1 MAENGNTIGK
11 AYVQIIP
18 SAKGIQANT
27 EKILAGSGIGK
38 AGISAGES
46 FGKNL
51 VSKLKMII
59 ATAGIGKLIKDTLD
73 VGADLQQQIGGIQK
87 VYGTAFG
94 EVERNAKQAFKT
106 AGISTADYMRQAT
119 SFGEAL
125 KRSLSVE
132 GAAKATN
139 VAISDIADNVNTF
152 GSDLGLVQETYQSLS
167 RGTYQMLDQLR
178 LGYGG
183 SKTEMERLLKD
194 ADALNAKNGKYTKY
208 SIDNFADIVDAI
220 HVVQQN
226 IGITGTSAKEAQST
240 FSGSF
245 QSMQAAIKNL
255 KGDMALGND
264 ISEDLETV
272 KQTMKAFVENNLLPM
287 LKNIGQAI
295 LDSLPWILENV
306 VKLIADVVKAIWD
319 NMDEIIAAIAEGLS
333 KAFPQFSWLFD
344 FIKNNAE
351 IVKFAVA
358 GIVGAVVLAKVI
370 NGVAG
375 MVKNISSGFGK
386 IVKVAK
392 FTGASVKNTFLFIKN
407 LPKNISATW
416 QLATTVIKTKWIGV
430 SSFLSKSFSTIANV
444 GKSAISG
451 IGSALNFLAANP
463 IILII
468 AGIAALVTAIIT
480 LWNTNE
486 EFRNTVIA
494 IWQGFVEVMTAI
506 WDGIVAT
513 VTAVWE
519 TIKLIFTSAW
529 DTIQLVWNTAISFF
543 QNIWNG
549 ISLAFSTVAEF
560 FSNAFTTAWN
570 GIVTV
575 WNAAVNFFSGIW
587 NGITN
592 IFSAVGGWF
601 SNVFGTAYNAVRNI
615 WNGIGSFF
623 QGVWQ
628 TICNI
633 FSNIGV
639 TVGNAI
645 HDAAIASV
653 NGILWMVENALN
665 TPIRL
670 LNGAID
676 IINYIPGVDIPHI
689 SELQLPRLAKGG
701 ILDQGARTVI
711 AGEDGAEAI
720 VPLERNTEWIKRV
733 ANEFSTQTGT
743 SITNSESYD
752 KKIDRII
759 ELLFMLTSADPTIIL
774 DTGVVAGAIDRRMGR
789 MQSVRG
795 RG

>member
-18 SAKGIQANT
+18 SAKGIQAST

-38 AGISAGES
+38 AGTSAGES

-51 VSKLKMII
+51 VSKLKMVI
-59 ATAGIGKLIKDTLD
+59 AAAGIGKLIKDTLD
-73 VGADLQQQIGGIQK
+73 VGADLQQQMGGVKKI
-87 VYGTAFG
+87 YGDTYDYVA
-94 EVERNAKQAFKT
+94 ENAKNAFKS
-106 AGISTADYMRQAT
+106 AGVSTADYMRQAT
-119 SFGEAL
+119 TFGEVL
-125 KRSLSVE
+125 KKSLDVSD
-132 GAAKATN
+132 AAKMVD
-139 VAISDIADNVNTF
+139 VAIKDMSDNANTF
-152 GSDLGLVQETYQSLS
+152 GTDLGYIQQAYLSLA
-167 RGTYQMLDQLR
+167 RGNYEMLDSLN

-183 SKTEMERLLKD
+183 TKKELQRLLSD
-194 ADALNAKNGKYTKY
+194 ADKLNAAHGKYTQY
-208 SIDNFADIVDAI
+208 SIENFADIVDAI
-220 HVVQQN
+220 HTVQQN
-226 IGITGTSAKEAQST
+226 IGVTGTTAKEAEGT
-240 FSGSF
+240 FTGSF

-255 KGDMALGND
+255 KGNMALGND

-287 LKNIGQAI
+287 LKNIGQSI
-295 LDSLPWILENV
+295 LDSLPWIFENV

-351 IVKFAVA
+351 IAKFAIA

-375 MVKNISSGFGK
+375 IVKNISSGFGK

-407 LPKNISATW
+407 LPTNISATW

-451 IGSALNFLAANP
+451 IGTALKFLAANP

-468 AGIAALVTAIIT
+468 AGITAVVTAIIT

-486 EFRNTVIA
+486 AFRNAVIA
-494 IWQGFVEVMTAI
+494 IWNGFVAVMTAIWNGIVITLTTIWESIKLVFVTAWQYISAAWSGVVAFFQAI
-506 WDGIVAT
+506 WDGIV
-513 VTAVWE
+513 
-519 TIKLIFTSAW
+519 
-529 DTIQLVWNTAISFF
+529 LV
-543 QNIWNG
+543 
-549 ISLAFSTVAEF
+549 FSTVAEF

-587 NGITN
+587 GGITGVFANVGNWFAN
-592 IFSAVGGWF
+592 IFRSAW
-601 SNVFGTAYNAVRNI
+601 NAVTNI
-615 WNGIGSFF
+615 WSAAGSFF
-623 QGVWQ
+623 SGVWQ
-628 TICNI
+628 TICNV

-639 TVGNAI
+639 TIGNAI
-645 HDAAIASV
+645 HDAVISSV

-665 TPIRL
+665 APIRL

-676 IINYIPGVDIPHI
+676 IINYIPGVNVPHVP
-689 SELQLPRLAKGG
+689 ELQLPRLAKGG
-701 ILDQGARTVI
+701 VLDSGARTVI

-720 VPLERNTEWIKRV
+720 VPLEKNTEWINKV
-733 ANEFSTQTGT
+733 ASQMNNAT
-743 SITNSESYD
+743 SNNKQSDEKLNVIIDLLQILIDQNPNIVLDSGELVGFID
-752 KKIDRII
+752 KKLGQI
-759 ELLFMLTSADPTIIL
+759 
-774 DTGVVAGAIDRRMGR
+774 
-789 MQSVRG
+789 RG
-795 RG
+795 RYDRG

>member
-1 MAENGNTIGK
+1 MAEKGTTIGK

-18 SAKGIQANT
+18 TAKGIQAST
-27 EKILAGSGIGK
+27 QKILANSGISK
-38 AGISAGES
+38 AGTDAGAD

-106 AGISTADYMRQAT
+106 AGISTADYMKQAT

-132 GAAKATN
+132 GAAKAAN

-152 GSDLGLVQETYQSLS
+152 GTDLGLVQETYQSLS
-167 RGTYQMLDQLR
+167 RGTYEMLDQLR

-306 VKLIADVVKAIWD
+306 VQLIADIVKAVWD

-333 KAFPQFSWLFD
+333 KAFPHFSWLFD

-358 GIVGAVVLAKVI
+358 GIVGAVV
-370 NGVAG
+370 
-375 MVKNISSGFGK
+375 
-386 IVKVAK
+386 VAK
-392 FTGASVKNTFLFIKN
+392 ITKSVLDIASTFKTG
-407 LPKNISATW
+407 
-416 QLATTVIKTKWIGV
+416 
-430 SSFLSKSFSTIANV
+430 FSTILSV

-494 IWQGFVEVMTAI
+494 IWQGFVEVMTTI

-519 TIKLIFTSAW
+519 TIKLIFTTAW
-529 DTIQLVWNTAISFF
+529 DAIQLVWSNAISFF

-549 ISLAFSTVAEF
+549 ISLAFSTVVEF
-560 FSNAFTTAWN
+560 FTNIFTAAWN
-570 GIVTV
+570 GITAV
-575 WNAAVNFFSGIW
+575 WNTVVGFFSGIW

-676 IINYIPGVDIPHI
+676 IINYIPGVNIPHI
-689 SELQLPRLAKGG
+689 AELQLPRLATGG
-701 ILDQGARTVI
+701 VLDNGARAVL

-720 VPLERNTEWIKRV
+720 VPLEKNTEWIGKV
-733 ANEFSTQTGT
+733 ASQFNNTMGT
-743 SITNSESYD
+743 SKND
-752 KKIDRII
+752 KRLD
-759 ELLFMLTSADPTIIL
+759 TIIDLLGLIIDKNPNIVL
-774 DTGVVAGAIDRRMGR
+774 DSGELIGVIDSGLGKL
-789 MQSVRG
+789 RG
-795 RG
+795 RYDRG

>member
-1 MAENGNTIGK
+1 MAEKGTTIGK

-18 SAKGIQANT
+18 TAKGIQAST
-27 EKILAGSGIGK
+27 QKILANSGISK
-38 AGISAGES
+38 AGTDAGAD

-59 ATAGIGKLIKDTLD
+59 AAAGIGKLLKDTLD
-73 VGADLQQQIGGIQK
+73 IGADLQQQMGGVKKI
-87 VYGTAFG
+87 YGDTYDYVAN
-94 EVERNAKQAFKT
+94 NAKNAFKT
-106 AGISTADYMRQAT
+106 AGVSTADYMRQAT
-119 SFGEAL
+119 TFGEAL
-125 KRSLSVE
+125 KKSLDVSD
-132 GAAKATN
+132 AAKS
-139 VAISDIADNVNTF
+139 VDMAIRDMADNANTF
-152 GSDLGLVQETYQSLS
+152 GTDLGYLEQAYQSLA
-167 RGTYQMLDQLR
+167 RGNYMMLDSLN

-183 SKTEMERLLKD
+183 TKKELERLLSD
-194 ADALNAKNGKYTKY
+194 ADALNAKNGQYTQY
-208 SIDNFADIVDAI
+208 SIDNFADIVSAI
-220 HVVQQN
+220 HVVQEN
-226 IGITGTSAKEAQST
+226 IGITGTTAKEAEGT
-240 FSGSF
+240 FTGSF
-245 QSMQAAIKNL
+245 QAMQAAIKNL
-255 KGDMALGND
+255 QGDMALGKD
-264 ISEDLETV
+264 ITGDLETV
-272 KQTMKAFVENNLLPM
+272 KSTMKTFVEKNLLPM

-306 VKLIADVVKAIWD
+306 VQLIADIVKAVWD

-333 KAFPQFSWLFD
+333 KAFPHFSWLFD

-494 IWQGFVEVMTAI
+494 IWQGFVEVMTTI

-549 ISLAFSTVAEF
+549 ISLAFSTVVEF
-560 FSNAFTTAWN
+560 FTNIFTAAWN
-570 GIVTV
+570 GITAV
-575 WNAAVNFFSGIW
+575 WNTVVGFFSGIW
-587 NGITN
+587 NGITS

-601 SNVFGTAYNAVRNI
+601 SNVFGAAYNAVRNI
-615 WNGIGSFF
+615 WSGIGSFF

-676 IINYIPGVDIPHI
+676 IINYIPGVNVPHI
-689 SELQLPRLAKGG
+689 AELQLPRLATGG
-701 ILDQGARTVI
+701 VLDNGARAVL

-720 VPLERNTEWIKRV
+720 VPLEKNTEWIGKV
-733 ANEFSTQTGT
+733 ASQFNNTMGT
-743 SITNSESYD
+743 SKND
-752 KKIDRII
+752 KRLD
-759 ELLFMLTSADPTIIL
+759 TIIDLLGLIIDKNPNIVL
-774 DTGVVAGAIDRRMGR
+774 DSGELIGVIDSGLGKL
-789 MQSVRG
+789 RG
-795 RG
+795 RYDRG

>member
-1 MAENGNTIGK
+1 MAEKGTTIGK

-18 SAKGIQANT
+18 TAKGIQAST
-27 EKILAGSGIGK
+27 QKILANSGISK
-38 AGISAGES
+38 AGTDAGAD

-51 VSKLKMII
+51 VSKLKKII
-59 ATAGIGKLIKDTLD
+59 AAAGIGKLLKDTLD
-73 VGADLQQQIGGIQK
+73 IGADLEQQMGGVKKI
-87 VYGTAFG
+87 YGDTYDYVAK
-94 EVERNAKQAFKT
+94 NAKNAFKT
-106 AGISTADYMRQAT
+106 AGVSTADYMRQAT
-119 SFGEAL
+119 TFGEAL
-125 KRSLSVE
+125 KKSLDVSD
-132 GAAKATN
+132 AAKS
-139 VAISDIADNVNTF
+139 VDMAIRDMADNANTF
-152 GSDLGLVQETYQSLS
+152 GTDLGYLEQVYQSLAH
-167 RGTYQMLDQLR
+167 GNYMMLDSLN

-183 SKTEMERLLKD
+183 TKKELERLLSD
-194 ADALNAKNGKYTKY
+194 ADALNAKNGQYTQY
-208 SIDNFADIVDAI
+208 SIDNFADIVSAI
-220 HVVQQN
+220 HVVQEN
-226 IGITGTSAKEAQST
+226 IGITGTTAKEAEGT
-240 FSGSF
+240 FTGSF
-245 QSMQAAIKNL
+245 QAMQAAIKNL
-255 KGDMALGND
+255 QGDMALGKD
-264 ISEDLETV
+264 ITEDLETV
-272 KQTMKAFVENNLLPM
+272 KSTMKTFVEKNLLPM

-306 VKLIADVVKAIWD
+306 VQLIADIVKAVWD

-351 IVKFAVA
+351 IAKFAIA

-375 MVKNISSGFGK
+375 MVKNVSSGFEK

-494 IWQGFVEVMTAI
+494 IWQGFVEVMTTI

-519 TIKLIFTSAW
+519 TIKLIFTTAW
-529 DTIQLVWNTAISFF
+529 DAIQLVWNTAISFF

-587 NGITN
+587 NGITRVFAN
-592 IFSAVGGWF
+592 VGNWFADIFRSAW
-601 SNVFGTAYNAVRNI
+601 NAVTNI
-615 WNGIGSFF
+615 WNAAGSFF
-623 QGVWQ
+623 SEVWQ
-628 TICNI
+628 TICNV
-633 FSNIGV
+633 FSDIGV
-639 TVGNAI
+639 TIGNAI
-645 HDAAIASV
+645 HDAVVSSV

-665 TPIRL
+665 APIRL

-676 IINYIPGVDIPHI
+676 IINYIPGVNVPHI
-689 SELQLPRLAKGG
+689 SELQLPRLATGG
-701 ILDQGARTVI
+701 VLDNGARTVI

-720 VPLERNTEWIKRV
+720 VPLERNTEWIKKV
-733 ANEFSTQTGT
+733 ASQFNDVMPNTRRAANDEKL
-743 SITNSESYD
+743 D
-752 KKIDRII
+752 KII
-759 ELLFMLTSADPTIIL
+759 ELLVVLISQDPTIVL
-774 DTGVVAGAIDRRMGR
+774 DTGVLVGVIDKMLGQRAVRRD
-789 MQSVRG
+789 RG
-795 RG
+795 

>member
-1 MAENGNTIGK
+1 MAEKGTTIGK

-18 SAKGIQANT
+18 TAKGIQAST
-27 EKILAGSGIGK
+27 QKILANSGISK
-38 AGISAGES
+38 AGTDAGAD

-59 ATAGIGKLIKDTLD
+59 AAAGIGKLLKDTLD
-73 VGADLQQQIGGIQK
+73 IGADLEQQMGGVKKI
-87 VYGTAFG
+87 YGDTYDYVAN
-94 EVERNAKQAFKT
+94 NAKNAFKT
-106 AGISTADYMRQAT
+106 AGVSTADYMRQAT
-119 SFGEAL
+119 TFGEAL
-125 KRSLSVE
+125 KKSLDVSDTAKSVDM
-132 GAAKATN
+132 
-139 VAISDIADNVNTF
+139 AIRDMADNANTF
-152 GSDLGLVQETYQSLS
+152 GTDLSYLEQAYQSLA
-167 RGTYQMLDQLR
+167 RGNYQMLDSLN

-183 SKTEMERLLKD
+183 TKKELERLLSD
-194 ADALNAKNGKYTKY
+194 ADALNAKNGQYTQY
-208 SIDNFADIVDAI
+208 SIDNFADIVSAI
-220 HVVQQN
+220 HVVQEN
-226 IGITGTSAKEAQST
+226 IGITGTTAKEAEGT
-240 FSGSF
+240 FTGSF
-245 QSMQAAIKNL
+245 QAMQAAIKNL
-255 KGDMALGND
+255 QGDMALGND
-264 ISEDLETV
+264 ITEDLEVV
-272 KQTMKAFVENNLLPM
+272 KSTMKTFVEKNLIPM
-287 LKNIGQAI
+287 LQNIGQAI

-306 VKLIADVVKAIWD
+306 VQLIADIVKAVWD

-333 KAFPQFSWLFD
+333 KAFPHFSWLFD

-351 IVKFAVA
+351 IAKFAIA

-375 MVKNISSGFGK
+375 MVKSISSGFGK

-416 QLATTVIKTKWIGV
+416 QLASTVIKTKWIGV

-494 IWQGFVEVMTAI
+494 IWQGFVEVMTTI

-676 IINYIPGVDIPHI
+676 IINYIPGVNIPHI
-689 SELQLPRLAKGG
+689 AELQLPRLATGG
-701 ILDQGARTVI
+701 VLDNGARAVL

-720 VPLERNTEWIKRV
+720 VPLEKNTEWIGKV
-733 ANEFSTQTGT
+733 ASQFNNTMGT
-743 SITNSESYD
+743 SKND
-752 KKIDRII
+752 KRLD
-759 ELLFMLTSADPTIIL
+759 TIIDLLGLIIDKNPNIVL
-774 DTGVVAGAIDRRMGR
+774 DSGELIGVIDSGLGKL
-789 MQSVRG
+789 RG
-795 RG
+795 RYDRG

>member
-1 MAENGNTIGK
+1 MAEKGTTIGK

-18 SAKGIQANT
+18 TAKGIQAST
-27 EKILAGSGIGK
+27 QKILANSGISK
-38 AGISAGES
+38 AGTDAGAD

-87 VYGTAFG
+87 VYGTVFG

-132 GAAKATN
+132 GAAKAAN

-152 GSDLGLVQETYQSLS
+152 GTDLGLVQETYQSLS
-167 RGTYQMLDQLR
+167 RGTYQMLDNLR

-194 ADALNAKNGKYTKY
+194 ADALNEKNGKYTKY

-351 IVKFAVA
+351 IAKFAIA

-494 IWQGFVEVMTAI
+494 IWQGFVEVMTTI

-529 DTIQLVWNTAISFF
+529 ETIQLVWNTAISFF

-587 NGITN
+587 DGITRVFAN
-592 IFSAVGGWF
+592 VGNWFADIFRSAW
-601 SNVFGTAYNAVRNI
+601 NAVTNI
-615 WNGIGSFF
+615 WNAAGSFF
-623 QGVWQ
+623 SEVWQ
-628 TICNI
+628 TICNV
-633 FSNIGV
+633 FSDIGV
-639 TVGNAI
+639 TIGNAI
-645 HDAAIASV
+645 HDAVVSSV

-665 TPIRL
+665 APIRL

-676 IINYIPGVDIPHI
+676 IINYIPGVNVPHI
-689 SELQLPRLAKGG
+689 AELQLPRLATGG
-701 ILDQGARTVI
+701 VLDNGARAVL

-720 VPLERNTEWIKRV
+720 VPLEKNTEWIGKV
-733 ANEFSTQTGT
+733 ASQFNNTMGT
-743 SITNSESYD
+743 SKND
-752 KKIDRII
+752 KRLD
-759 ELLFMLTSADPTIIL
+759 TIIDLLGLIIDKNPNIVL
-774 DTGVVAGAIDRRMGR
+774 DSGELIGVIDSGLGKL
-789 MQSVRG
+789 RG
-795 RG
+795 RYDRG

>member
-1 MAENGNTIGK
+1 MAERGTTIGK

-18 SAKGIQANT
+18 TAKGIQAST
-27 EKILAGSGIGK
+27 QKILANSGISK
-38 AGISAGES
+38 AGTDAGAD

-51 VSKLKMII
+51 VSKLKKII

-94 EVERNAKQAFKT
+94 EVERNAKRAFKT

-132 GAAKATN
+132 GAAKAAN

-333 KAFPQFSWLFD
+333 KAFPQFSRLFD

-351 IVKFAVA
+351 IAKFAVA

-392 FTGASVKNTFLFIKN
+392 LTGASVKNTFLFIKN

-494 IWQGFVEVMTAI
+494 IWQGFVEVMTTI

-549 ISLAFSTVAEF
+549 ISLAFSTVVEF
-560 FSNAFTTAWN
+560 FTNIFTAAWN
-570 GIVTV
+570 GITAV
-575 WNAAVNFFSGIW
+575 WNTVVGFFSGIW
-587 NGITN
+587 NGITS

-601 SNVFGTAYNAVRNI
+601 SNVFGAAYNAVRNI
-615 WNGIGSFF
+615 WSGIGSFF

-689 SELQLPRLAKGG
+689 SELQLPRLATGG
-701 ILDQGARTVI
+701 VLDNGARAVL

-720 VPLERNTEWIKRV
+720 VPLEKNTEWIGKV
-733 ANEFSTQTGT
+733 ASQFNNTMGT
-743 SITNSESYD
+743 SKND
-752 KKIDRII
+752 KRLD
-759 ELLFMLTSADPTIIL
+759 TIIDLLGLIIDKNPNIVL
-774 DTGVVAGAIDRRMGR
+774 DSGELIGVIDSGLGKL
-789 MQSVRG
+789 RG
-795 RG
+795 RYDRG

>member
-1 MAENGNTIGK
+1 MAENGTTIGK

-18 SAKGIQANT
+18 TAKGIQAST
-27 EKILAGSGIGK
+27 QKILANSGIAK
-38 AGISAGES
+38 AGTDAGAD

-59 ATAGIGKLIKDTLD
+59 ATAGIGKLLKDTLD
-73 VGADLQQQIGGIQK
+73 IGADLEQQMGGVKKI
-87 VYGTAFG
+87 YGDTYDYVAN
-94 EVERNAKQAFKT
+94 NAKNAFKT
-106 AGISTADYMRQAT
+106 AGVSTADYMRQAT
-119 SFGEAL
+119 TFGEAL
-125 KRSLSVE
+125 KKSLDVSD
-132 GAAKATN
+132 AAKS
-139 VAISDIADNVNTF
+139 VDMAIRDMADNANTF
-152 GSDLGLVQETYQSLS
+152 GTDLGYLEQVYQSLS
-167 RGTYQMLDQLR
+167 RGQYEMLDSLH
-178 LGYGG
+178 LGYSGT
-183 SKTEMERLLKD
+183 KKELERLLSD
-194 ADALNAKNGKYTKY
+194 ADALNAKNGQYTQY
-208 SIDNFADIVDAI
+208 SIDNFADIVSAI
-220 HVVQQN
+220 HVVQEN
-226 IGITGTSAKEAQST
+226 IGITGTTAKEAEGT
-240 FSGSF
+240 FTGSF
-245 QSMQAAIKNL
+245 QAMQAAIKNL
-255 KGDMALGND
+255 QGDMALGKD
-264 ISEDLETV
+264 ITEDLETV
-272 KQTMKAFVENNLLPM
+272 KSTMKTFVEKNLLPM

-306 VKLIADVVKAIWD
+306 VQLIADIVKAVWD

-333 KAFPQFSWLFD
+333 MAFPQFSWLFD

-392 FTGASVKNTFLFIKN
+392 FTGASVKNTFVFIKN

-416 QLATTVIKTKWIGV
+416 QLASTVIKTKWIGV

-494 IWQGFVEVMTAI
+494 IWQGFVEVMTTI

-519 TIKLIFTSAW
+519 TIKLIFTTAW
-529 DTIQLVWNTAISFF
+529 DAIQLVWNTAISFF

-587 NGITN
+587 DGITGVFAN
-592 IFSAVGGWF
+592 VGNWFADIFRSAWD
-601 SNVFGTAYNAVRNI
+601 AVTNI
-615 WNGIGSFF
+615 WNAAGSFF
-623 QGVWQ
+623 SEVWQ
-628 TICNI
+628 TICNV
-633 FSNIGV
+633 FSDIGV
-639 TVGNAI
+639 TIGNAI
-645 HDAAIASV
+645 HDAVVSSV

-665 TPIRL
+665 APIRL

-676 IINYIPGVDIPHI
+676 IINYIPGVNIPHI
-689 SELQLPRLAKGG
+689 AELQLPRLATGG
-701 ILDQGARTVI
+701 VLDNGARAVL

-720 VPLERNTEWIKRV
+720 VPLEKNTEWIGKV
-733 ANEFSTQTGT
+733 ASQFNNTMGT
-743 SITNSESYD
+743 SKND
-752 KKIDRII
+752 KRLD
-759 ELLFMLTSADPTIIL
+759 TIIDLLGLIIDKNPNIVL
-774 DTGVVAGAIDRRMGR
+774 DSGELIGVIDSGLGKL
-789 MQSVRG
+789 RG
-795 RG
+795 RYDRG

>member
-1 MAENGNTIGK
+1 MAEKGTTIGK

-18 SAKGIQANT
+18 TAKGIQAST
-27 EKILAGSGIGK
+27 QKILANSGISK
-38 AGISAGES
+38 AGTDAGAD

-132 GAAKATN
+132 GAAKAAN

-152 GSDLGLVQETYQSLS
+152 GADLGLVQETYQSLS
-167 RGTYQMLDQLR
+167 RGTYSMLDQLR

-194 ADALNAKNGKYTKY
+194 ADELNAKNGKYTKY

-264 ISEDLETV
+264 ISEDLEAV

-306 VKLIADVVKAIWD
+306 VKLIADVVKAVWD

-351 IVKFAVA
+351 IAKFAIA

-416 QLATTVIKTKWIGV
+416 QLASTVIKTKWIGV

-494 IWQGFVEVMTAI
+494 IWQGFVEVMTTI

-519 TIKLIFTSAW
+519 TIKLIFTTAW
-529 DTIQLVWNTAISFF
+529 DAIQLVWSNAISFF

-549 ISLAFSTVAEF
+549 ISLAFSTVVEF
-560 FSNAFTTAWN
+560 FTNIFTAAWN
-570 GIVTV
+570 GITAV
-575 WNAAVNFFSGIW
+575 WNTVVGFFSGIW
-587 NGITN
+587 NGITS

-601 SNVFGTAYNAVRNI
+601 SNVFGAAYNAVRNI

-676 IINYIPGVDIPHI
+676 IINYIPGVNIPHI
-689 SELQLPRLAKGG
+689 AELQLPRLATGG
-701 ILDQGARTVI
+701 VLDNGARAVL

-720 VPLERNTEWIKRV
+720 VPLEKNTEWIGKV
-733 ANEFSTQTGT
+733 ASQFNNTMGT
-743 SITNSESYD
+743 SKND
-752 KKIDRII
+752 KRLD
-759 ELLFMLTSADPTIIL
+759 TIIDLLGLIIDKNPNIVL
-774 DTGVVAGAIDRRMGR
+774 DSGELIGVIDSGLGKL
-789 MQSVRG
+789 RG
-795 RG
+795 RYDRG

>member
-1 MAENGNTIGK
+1 MAEKGTTIGK

-18 SAKGIQANT
+18 TAKGIQAST
-27 EKILAGSGIGK
+27 QKILANSGISK
-38 AGISAGES
+38 AGTDAGAD

-59 ATAGIGKLIKDTLD
+59 TTAGIGKLIKDTLD
-73 VGADLQQQIGGIQK
+73 VGADLQQQVGGIQK

-94 EVERNAKQAFKT
+94 EVERNAKRAFKT

-132 GAAKATN
+132 GAAKAAN

-152 GSDLGLVQETYQSLS
+152 GTDLGLVQETYQSLS

-178 LGYGG
+178 LGYSG

-264 ISEDLETV
+264 ISEDLENV
-272 KQTMKAFVENNLLPM
+272 KQTMKVFVENNLLPM

-306 VKLIADVVKAIWD
+306 VKLIADVVKAVWD

-416 QLATTVIKTKWIGV
+416 QLASTVIKTKWIGV

-494 IWQGFVEVMTAI
+494 IWQGFVEVMTTI

-623 QGVWQ
+623 HGVWQ

-676 IINYIPGVDIPHI
+676 IINYIPGVNIPHI
-689 SELQLPRLAKGG
+689 AELQLPRLATGG
-701 ILDQGARTVI
+701 VLDNGARAVL

-720 VPLERNTEWIKRV
+720 VPLEKNTEWIGKV
-733 ANEFSTQTGT
+733 ASQFNNTMGT
-743 SITNSESYD
+743 SKND
-752 KKIDRII
+752 KRLD
-759 ELLFMLTSADPTIIL
+759 TIIDLLGLIIDKNPDIVL
-774 DTGVVAGAIDRRMGR
+774 DSGELIGVIDSGLGKL
-789 MQSVRG
+789 RG
-795 RG
+795 RYDRG

>member
-1 MAENGNTIGK
+1 MAEKGTTIGK

-18 SAKGIQANT
+18 TAKGIQAST
-27 EKILAGSGIGK
+27 QKILANSGISK
-38 AGISAGES
+38 AGTDAGAD

-59 ATAGIGKLIKDTLD
+59 AAAGIGKLLKDTLD
-73 VGADLQQQIGGIQK
+73 IGADLEQQMGGVKKI
-87 VYGTAFG
+87 YGDTYDYVAK
-94 EVERNAKQAFKT
+94 NAKNAFKT
-106 AGISTADYMRQAT
+106 AGVSTADYMRQAT
-119 SFGEAL
+119 TFGEAL
-125 KRSLSVE
+125 KKSLDVSD
-132 GAAKATN
+132 AAKS
-139 VAISDIADNVNTF
+139 VDMAIRDMADNANTF
-152 GSDLGLVQETYQSLS
+152 GTDLGYLEQAYQSLA
-167 RGTYQMLDQLR
+167 RGNYQMLDSLN

-183 SKTEMERLLKD
+183 TKKELERLLSD
-194 ADALNAKNGKYTKY
+194 ADALNAKNGQYTQY
-208 SIDNFADIVDAI
+208 SIDNFADIVSAI
-220 HVVQQN
+220 HVVQEN
-226 IGITGTSAKEAQST
+226 IGITGTTAKEAEGT
-240 FSGSF
+240 FTGSF
-245 QSMQAAIKNL
+245 QAMQAAIKNL
-255 KGDMALGND
+255 QGDMALGND
-264 ISEDLETV
+264 ITEDLEEV
-272 KQTMKAFVENNLLPM
+272 KSTMKTFVENNLLPM

-306 VKLIADVVKAIWD
+306 VKLIADVVKAVWD

-416 QLATTVIKTKWIGV
+416 QLASTVIKTKWIGV

-494 IWQGFVEVMTAI
+494 IWQGFVEVMTTI

-549 ISLAFSTVAEF
+549 ISLAFSTVVEF
-560 FSNAFTTAWN
+560 FTNIFTAAWN
-570 GIVTV
+570 GITAV
-575 WNAAVNFFSGIW
+575 WNTVVGFFSGIW
-587 NGITN
+587 NGITS

-601 SNVFGTAYNAVRNI
+601 SNVFGAAYNAVRNI
-615 WNGIGSFF
+615 WCGIGSFF

-676 IINYIPGVDIPHI
+676 IINYIPGVNIPHI
-689 SELQLPRLAKGG
+689 AELQLPRLATGG
-701 ILDQGARTVI
+701 VLDNGARAVL

-720 VPLERNTEWIKRV
+720 VPLEKNTEWIGKV
-733 ANEFSTQTGT
+733 ASQFNNTMGT
-743 SITNSESYD
+743 SKND
-752 KKIDRII
+752 KRLD
-759 ELLFMLTSADPTIIL
+759 TIIDLLGLIIDKNPNIVL
-774 DTGVVAGAIDRRMGR
+774 DSGELIGVIDSGLGKL
-789 MQSVRG
+789 RG
-795 RG
+795 RYDRG

>member
-59 ATAGIGKLIKDTLD
+59 YTAGIGKLIKDTLD

-106 AGISTADYMRQAT
+106 AGISTADYTRQAT

-132 GAAKATN
+132 GAAKAAN
-139 VAISDIADNVNTF
+139 VAILDIADNVNTF

-272 KQTMKAFVENNLLPM
+272 KQTMKVFVENNLLPM

-351 IVKFAVA
+351 IAKFAIA
-358 GIVGAVVLAKVI
+358 GIVGAVV
-370 NGVAG
+370 
-375 MVKNISSGFGK
+375 
-386 IVKVAK
+386 VAK
-392 FTGASVKNTFLFIKN
+392 ITKSVLDIASTFK
-407 LPKNISATW
+407 K
-416 QLATTVIKTKWIGV
+416 G
-430 SSFLSKSFSTIANV
+430 FSTILSV

-494 IWQGFVEVMTAI
+494 IWQGFVEVMTTI

>member
-1 MAENGNTIGK
+1 MAEKGTTIGK

-18 SAKGIQANT
+18 TAKGIQAST
-27 EKILAGSGIGK
+27 QKILANSGISK
-38 AGISAGES
+38 AGTDAGAD

-51 VSKLKMII
+51 VSKLKRII
-59 ATAGIGKLIKDTLD
+59 AAAGIGKLLKDTLD
-73 VGADLQQQIGGIQK
+73 IGADLQQQMGGVKKI
-87 VYGTAFG
+87 YGDTYDYVAN
-94 EVERNAKQAFKT
+94 NAKNAFKT
-106 AGISTADYMRQAT
+106 AGVSTADYMRQAT
-119 SFGEAL
+119 TFGEAL
-125 KRSLSVE
+125 KKSLDVSD
-132 GAAKATN
+132 AAKS
-139 VAISDIADNVNTF
+139 VDMAIRDMADNANTF
-152 GSDLGLVQETYQSLS
+152 GTDLGYLEQAYQSLA
-167 RGTYQMLDQLR
+167 RGNYMMLDSLN

-183 SKTEMERLLKD
+183 TKKELERLLSD
-194 ADALNAKNGKYTKY
+194 ADALNAKNGQYTQY
-208 SIDNFADIVDAI
+208 SIDNFADIVSAI
-220 HVVQQN
+220 HVVQEN
-226 IGITGTSAKEAQST
+226 IGITGTTAKEAEGT
-240 FSGSF
+240 FTGSF
-245 QSMQAAIKNL
+245 QAMQAAIKNL
-255 KGDMALGND
+255 QGDMALGKD
-264 ISEDLETV
+264 ITGDLETV
-272 KQTMKAFVENNLLPM
+272 KSTMKTFVEKNLLPM

-306 VKLIADVVKAIWD
+306 VQLIADIVKAVWD

-333 KAFPQFSWLFD
+333 KAFPHFSWLFD

-494 IWQGFVEVMTAI
+494 IWQGFVEVMTTI

-549 ISLAFSTVAEF
+549 ISLAFSTVVEF
-560 FSNAFTTAWN
+560 FTNIFTAAWN
-570 GIVTV
+570 GITAV
-575 WNAAVNFFSGIW
+575 WNTVVGFFSGIW
-587 NGITN
+587 NGITS

-601 SNVFGTAYNAVRNI
+601 SNVFGAAYNAVRNI
-615 WNGIGSFF
+615 WSGIGSFF

-676 IINYIPGVDIPHI
+676 IINYIPGVNIPHI
-689 SELQLPRLAKGG
+689 AELQLPRLATGG
-701 ILDQGARTVI
+701 VLDNGARAVL

-720 VPLERNTEWIKRV
+720 VPLEKNTEWIGKV
-733 ANEFSTQTGT
+733 ASQFNNTMGT
-743 SITNSESYD
+743 SKND
-752 KKIDRII
+752 KRLD
-759 ELLFMLTSADPTIIL
+759 TIIDLLGLIIDKNPNIVL
-774 DTGVVAGAIDRRMGR
+774 DSGELIGVIDSGLGKL
-789 MQSVRG
+789 RG
-795 RG
+795 RYDRG

>member
-1 MAENGNTIGK
+1 MAEKGTTIGK

-18 SAKGIQANT
+18 TAKGIQAST
-27 EKILAGSGIGK
+27 QKILANSGISK
-38 AGISAGES
+38 AGTDAGAD

-132 GAAKATN
+132 GAAKAAN

-152 GSDLGLVQETYQSLS
+152 GADLGLVQETYQSLS

-272 KQTMKAFVENNLLPM
+272 KQTMKVFVENNLLPM

-351 IVKFAVA
+351 IAKFAIA

-430 SSFLSKSFSTIANV
+430 SGFLSKSFSTIANV
-444 GKSAISG
+444 GKTAISG

-494 IWQGFVEVMTAI
+494 IWQGFVEVMTTI

-529 DTIQLVWNTAISFF
+529 ETIQLVWNTAISFF

-570 GIVTV
+570 GITAV
-575 WNAAVNFFSGIW
+575 WNGVTAFFQRVW

-689 SELQLPRLAKGG
+689 AELQLPRLATGG
-701 ILDQGARTVI
+701 VLDNGARAVL

-720 VPLERNTEWIKRV
+720 VPLEKNTEWIGKV
-733 ANEFSTQTGT
+733 ASQFNNTMGT
-743 SITNSESYD
+743 SKND
-752 KKIDRII
+752 KRLD
-759 ELLFMLTSADPTIIL
+759 TIIDLLGLIIDKNPNIVL
-774 DTGVVAGAIDRRMGR
+774 DSGELIGVIDSGLGKL
-789 MQSVRG
+789 RG
-795 RG
+795 RYDRG

>member
-1 MAENGNTIGK
+1 MAENGTTIGK

-18 SAKGIQANT
+18 TAKGIQAST
-27 EKILAGSGIGK
+27 QKILANSGISK
-38 AGISAGES
+38 AGTDAGAD

-59 ATAGIGKLIKDTLD
+59 ATAGIGKLLKDTLD
-73 VGADLQQQIGGIQK
+73 IGADLEQQMGGVKKI
-87 VYGTAFG
+87 YGDTYDYVAN
-94 EVERNAKQAFKT
+94 NAKNAFKT
-106 AGISTADYMRQAT
+106 AGVSTADYMRQAT
-119 SFGEAL
+119 TFGEAL
-125 KRSLSVE
+125 KKSLDVSD
-132 GAAKATN
+132 AAKS
-139 VAISDIADNVNTF
+139 VDMAIRDMADNANTF
-152 GSDLGLVQETYQSLS
+152 GTDLSYLEQAYQSLA
-167 RGTYQMLDQLR
+167 RGQYEMLDSLK

-183 SKTEMERLLKD
+183 TKKELERLLSD
-194 ADALNAKNGKYTKY
+194 ADALNAKNGQYTQY
-208 SIDNFADIVDAI
+208 SIDNFADIVSAI
-220 HVVQQN
+220 HVVQEN
-226 IGITGTSAKEAQST
+226 IGITGTTAKEAEGT
-240 FSGSF
+240 FTGSF
-245 QSMQAAIKNL
+245 QAMQAAIKNL
-255 KGDMALGND
+255 QGDMALGKD
-264 ISEDLETV
+264 ITEDLETV
-272 KQTMKAFVENNLLPM
+272 KSTMKTFVEKNLMPM

-306 VKLIADVVKAIWD
+306 VQLIADIVKAVWD

-351 IVKFAVA
+351 IAKFAIA

-375 MVKNISSGFGK
+375 IVKNISSGFGK

-407 LPKNISATW
+407 LPTNISATW
-416 QLATTVIKTKWIGV
+416 QLVSTVIKTKWIGV

-494 IWQGFVEVMTAI
+494 IWQGFVEVMTTI

-519 TIKLIFTSAW
+519 TIKLIFTTAW
-529 DTIQLVWNTAISFF
+529 DAIQLVWSNAISFF

-549 ISLAFSTVAEF
+549 ISLAFSTVVEF
-560 FSNAFTTAWN
+560 FTNIFTAAWN
-570 GIVTV
+570 GITAV
-575 WNAAVNFFSGIW
+575 WNTVVGFFSGIW
-587 NGITN
+587 NGITS

-601 SNVFGTAYNAVRNI
+601 SNVFGAAYNAVRNI
-615 WNGIGSFF
+615 WSGIGSFF

-689 SELQLPRLAKGG
+689 SELQLPRLATGG
-701 ILDQGARTVI
+701 VLDNGARAVL

-720 VPLERNTEWIKRV
+720 VPLEKNTEWIGKV
-733 ANEFSTQTGT
+733 ASQFNNTMGT
-743 SITNSESYD
+743 SKND
-752 KKIDRII
+752 KRLD
-759 ELLFMLTSADPTIIL
+759 TIIDLLGLIIDKNPNIVL
-774 DTGVVAGAIDRRMGR
+774 DSGELIGVIDSGLGKL
-789 MQSVRG
+789 RG
-795 RG
+795 RYDRG

>member
-1 MAENGNTIGK
+1 MAEKGTTIGK

-18 SAKGIQANT
+18 TAKGIQAST
-27 EKILAGSGIGK
+27 QKILANSGISK
-38 AGISAGES
+38 AGTDAGAD

-59 ATAGIGKLIKDTLD
+59 ATAGIGKLLKDTLD
-73 VGADLQQQIGGIQK
+73 IGADLQQQMGGVKKI
-87 VYGTAFG
+87 YGDTYDYVAN
-94 EVERNAKQAFKT
+94 NAKNAFKT
-106 AGISTADYMRQAT
+106 AGVSTADYMRQAT
-119 SFGEAL
+119 TFGEAL
-125 KRSLSVE
+125 KKSLDVSD
-132 GAAKATN
+132 AAKS
-139 VAISDIADNVNTF
+139 VDMAIRDMADNANTF
-152 GSDLGLVQETYQSLS
+152 GTDLSYLEQVYQSLS
-167 RGTYQMLDQLR
+167 RGQYEMLDSLK
-178 LGYGG
+178 LGYSGT
-183 SKTEMERLLKD
+183 KKELERLLSD
-194 ADALNAKNGKYTKY
+194 ADALNAKKGQYTQY
-208 SIDNFADIVDAI
+208 SIDNFADIVSAI
-220 HVVQQN
+220 HVVQEN
-226 IGITGTSAKEAQST
+226 IGITGTTAKEAEGT
-240 FSGSF
+240 FTGSF
-245 QSMQAAIKNL
+245 QAMQAAIKNL
-255 KGDMALGND
+255 QGDMALGKD
-264 ISEDLETV
+264 ITEDLETV
-272 KQTMKAFVENNLLPM
+272 KSTMKTFVEKNLLPM

-306 VKLIADVVKAIWD
+306 VQLIADIVKAVWD

-392 FTGASVKNTFLFIKN
+392 FTGASVKNTFVFIKN

-416 QLATTVIKTKWIGV
+416 QLASTVIKTKWIGV

-494 IWQGFVEVMTAI
+494 IWQGFVEVMTTI

-519 TIKLIFTSAW
+519 TIKLIFTTAW
-529 DTIQLVWNTAISFF
+529 DAIQLVWNTAISFF

-587 NGITN
+587 DGITGVFAN
-592 IFSAVGGWF
+592 VGNWFADIFRSAWD
-601 SNVFGTAYNAVRNI
+601 AVTNI
-615 WNGIGSFF
+615 WNAAGSFF
-623 QGVWQ
+623 SEVWQ
-628 TICNI
+628 TICNV
-633 FSNIGV
+633 FSDIGV
-639 TVGNAI
+639 TIGNAI
-645 HDAAIASV
+645 HDAVVSSV

-665 TPIRL
+665 APIRL

-676 IINYIPGVDIPHI
+676 IINYIPGVNIPHI
-689 SELQLPRLAKGG
+689 AELQLPRLATGG
-701 ILDQGARTVI
+701 VLDNGARAVL

-720 VPLERNTEWIKRV
+720 VPLEKNTEWIGKV
-733 ANEFSTQTGT
+733 ASQFNNTMGT
-743 SITNSESYD
+743 SKND
-752 KKIDRII
+752 KRLD
-759 ELLFMLTSADPTIIL
+759 TIIDLLGLIIDKNPNIVL
-774 DTGVVAGAIDRRMGR
+774 DSGELIGVIDSGLGKL
-789 MQSVRG
+789 RG
-795 RG
+795 RYDRG

>member
-1 MAENGNTIGK
+1 MAEKGTTIGK

-18 SAKGIQANT
+18 TAKGIQAST
-27 EKILAGSGIGK
+27 QKILANSGISK
-38 AGISAGES
+38 AGTDAGAD

-59 ATAGIGKLIKDTLD
+59 AAAGIGKLLKDTLD
-73 VGADLQQQIGGIQK
+73 IGADLQQQMGGVKKI
-87 VYGTAFG
+87 YGDTYDYVAN
-94 EVERNAKQAFKT
+94 NAKNAFKT
-106 AGISTADYMRQAT
+106 AGVSTADYMRQAT
-119 SFGEAL
+119 TFGEAL
-125 KRSLSVE
+125 KKSLDVSD
-132 GAAKATN
+132 AAKS
-139 VAISDIADNVNTF
+139 VDMAIRDMADNANTF
-152 GSDLGLVQETYQSLS
+152 GTDLSYLEQAYQSLA
-167 RGTYQMLDQLR
+167 RGNYQMLDSLN

-183 SKTEMERLLKD
+183 TKKELERLLSD
-194 ADALNAKNGKYTKY
+194 ADALNAKNGQYTQY
-208 SIDNFADIVDAI
+208 SIDNFADIVSAI
-220 HVVQQN
+220 HVVQEN
-226 IGITGTSAKEAQST
+226 IGITGTTAKEAEGT
-240 FSGSF
+240 FTGSF
-245 QSMQAAIKNL
+245 QAMQAAIKNL

-306 VKLIADVVKAIWD
+306 VKLIADVVKAVWD

-351 IVKFAVA
+351 IAKFAIA

-430 SSFLSKSFSTIANV
+430 SGFLSKSFSTIANV

-494 IWQGFVEVMTAI
+494 IWQGFVEVMTTI

-587 NGITN
+587 DGITGVFAN
-592 IFSAVGGWF
+592 VGNWFADIFRSAWD
-601 SNVFGTAYNAVRNI
+601 AVTNI
-615 WNGIGSFF
+615 WNAAGSFF
-623 QGVWQ
+623 SEVWQ
-628 TICNI
+628 TICNV
-633 FSNIGV
+633 FSDIGV
-639 TVGNAI
+639 TIGNAI
-645 HDAAIASV
+645 HDAVVSSV

-665 TPIRL
+665 APIRL

-676 IINYIPGVDIPHI
+676 IINYIPGVNVPHI
-689 SELQLPRLAKGG
+689 AELQLPRLATGG
-701 ILDQGARTVI
+701 VLDNGARAVL

-720 VPLERNTEWIKRV
+720 VPLEKNTEWIGKV
-733 ANEFSTQTGT
+733 ASQFNNTMGT
-743 SITNSESYD
+743 SKND
-752 KKIDRII
+752 KRLD
-759 ELLFMLTSADPTIIL
+759 TIIDLLGLIIDKNPNIVL
-774 DTGVVAGAIDRRMGR
+774 DSGELIGVIDSGLGKL
-789 MQSVRG
+789 RG
-795 RG
+795 RYDRG

>member
-1 MAENGNTIGK
+1 MAEKGTTIGK

-18 SAKGIQANT
+18 TAKGIQAST
-27 EKILAGSGIGK
+27 QKILANSGIAK
-38 AGISAGES
+38 AGTDAGAD

-132 GAAKATN
+132 GAAKAAN

-152 GSDLGLVQETYQSLS
+152 GADLGLVQETYQSLS
-167 RGTYQMLDQLR
+167 RGTYSMLDQLR

-194 ADALNAKNGKYTKY
+194 ADELNAKNGKYTKY

-264 ISEDLETV
+264 ISEDLEAV

-306 VKLIADVVKAIWD
+306 VKLIADVVKAVWD

-351 IVKFAVA
+351 IAKFAIA
-358 GIVGAVVLAKVI
+358 GIVGAVVLAKITKSVLDI
-370 NGVAG
+370 ASTFKNG
-375 MVKNISSGFGK
+375 
-386 IVKVAK
+386 
-392 FTGASVKNTFLFIKN
+392 
-407 LPKNISATW
+407 
-416 QLATTVIKTKWIGV
+416 
-430 SSFLSKSFSTIANV
+430 FSTILSV

-575 WNAAVNFFSGIW
+575 WNAVVNFFSGIW

-676 IINYIPGVDIPHI
+676 IINYIPGVNIPHI
-689 SELQLPRLAKGG
+689 AELQLPRLATGG
-701 ILDQGARTVI
+701 VLDNGARAVL

-720 VPLERNTEWIKRV
+720 VPLEKNTEWIGKV
-733 ANEFSTQTGT
+733 ASQFNNTMGT
-743 SITNSESYD
+743 SKND
-752 KKIDRII
+752 KRLD
-759 ELLFMLTSADPTIIL
+759 TIIDLLGLIIDKNPNIVL
-774 DTGVVAGAIDRRMGR
+774 DSGELIGVIDSGLGKL
-789 MQSVRG
+789 RG
-795 RG
+795 RYDRG

>member
-1 MAENGNTIGK
+1 MAEKGTTIGK

-18 SAKGIQANT
+18 TAKGIQAST
-27 EKILAGSGIGK
+27 QKILANSGISK
-38 AGISAGES
+38 AGTDAGAD

-59 ATAGIGKLIKDTLD
+59 ATAGIGKLLKDTLD
-73 VGADLQQQIGGIQK
+73 IGADLEQQMGGVKKI
-87 VYGTAFG
+87 YGDTYDYVAK
-94 EVERNAKQAFKT
+94 NAKNAFKT
-106 AGISTADYMRQAT
+106 AGVSTADYMRQAT
-119 SFGEAL
+119 TFGEAL
-125 KRSLSVE
+125 KKSLNVSD
-132 GAAKATN
+132 AAKS
-139 VAISDIADNVNTF
+139 VDMAIRDMADNANTF
-152 GSDLGLVQETYQSLS
+152 GTDLGYLEQAYQSLA
-167 RGTYQMLDQLR
+167 RGNYMMLDSLN

-183 SKTEMERLLKD
+183 TKKELERLLSD
-194 ADALNAKNGKYTKY
+194 ADALNAKNGQYTQY
-208 SIDNFADIVDAI
+208 SIDNFADIVSAI
-220 HVVQQN
+220 HVVQEN
-226 IGITGTSAKEAQST
+226 IGITGTTAKEAEGT
-240 FSGSF
+240 FTGSF
-245 QSMQAAIKNL
+245 QAMQAAIKNL
-255 KGDMALGND
+255 QGDMALGKD
-264 ISEDLETV
+264 ITEDLETV
-272 KQTMKAFVENNLLPM
+272 KSTMKTFVEKNLLPM

-306 VKLIADVVKAIWD
+306 VQLIADIVKAVWD

-351 IVKFAVA
+351 IAKFAIA

-494 IWQGFVEVMTAI
+494 IWQGFVEVMTTI

-513 VTAVWE
+513 VTTVWE
-519 TIKLIFTSAW
+519 TIKLIFTTAW
-529 DTIQLVWNTAISFF
+529 DAIQLVWSNAISFF

-549 ISLAFSTVAEF
+549 ISLAFSTVVEF
-560 FSNAFTTAWN
+560 FTNIFTAAWN
-570 GIVTV
+570 GITAV
-575 WNAAVNFFSGIW
+575 WNTVVGFFSGIW
-587 NGITN
+587 NGITS

-601 SNVFGTAYNAVRNI
+601 SNVFGAAYNAVRNI

-676 IINYIPGVDIPHI
+676 IINYIPGVNVPHI
-689 SELQLPRLAKGG
+689 AELQLPRLATGG
-701 ILDQGARTVI
+701 VLDNGARAVL

-720 VPLERNTEWIKRV
+720 VPLEKNTEWIGKV
-733 ANEFSTQTGT
+733 ASQFNNTMGT
-743 SITNSESYD
+743 SKND
-752 KKIDRII
+752 KRLD
-759 ELLFMLTSADPTIIL
+759 TIIDLLGLIIDKNPNIVL
-774 DTGVVAGAIDRRMGR
+774 DSGELIGVIDSGLGKL
-789 MQSVRG
+789 RG
-795 RG
+795 RYDRG

>member
-1 MAENGNTIGK
+1 MAEKGTTIGK

-18 SAKGIQANT
+18 TAKGIQAST
-27 EKILAGSGIGK
+27 QKILANSGISK
-38 AGISAGES
+38 AGTDAGAD

-59 ATAGIGKLIKDTLD
+59 AAAGIGKLIKDTLD

-132 GAAKATN
+132 GAAKAAN

-152 GSDLGLVQETYQSLS
+152 GTDLGLVQETYQSLS

-178 LGYGG
+178 LGYSG

-306 VKLIADVVKAIWD
+306 VQLIADIVKAVWD

-333 KAFPQFSWLFD
+333 KAFPHFSWLFD

-358 GIVGAVVLAKVI
+358 GIVGAVV
-370 NGVAG
+370 
-375 MVKNISSGFGK
+375 
-386 IVKVAK
+386 VAK
-392 FTGASVKNTFLFIKN
+392 ITKSVLDIASTFKTG
-407 LPKNISATW
+407 
-416 QLATTVIKTKWIGV
+416 
-430 SSFLSKSFSTIANV
+430 FSTILSV

-494 IWQGFVEVMTAI
+494 IWQGFVEVMTTI

-519 TIKLIFTSAW
+519 TIKLIFTTAW
-529 DTIQLVWNTAISFF
+529 DAIQLVWSNAISFF

-549 ISLAFSTVAEF
+549 ISLAFSTVVEF
-560 FSNAFTTAWN
+560 FTNIFTAAWN
-570 GIVTV
+570 GITAV
-575 WNAAVNFFSGIW
+575 WNTVVGFFSGIW
-587 NGITN
+587 NGITS

-601 SNVFGTAYNAVRNI
+601 SNVFGAAYNAVRNI
-615 WNGIGSFF
+615 WSGIGSFF

-689 SELQLPRLAKGG
+689 SELQLPRLATGG
-701 ILDQGARTVI
+701 VLDNGARAVL

-720 VPLERNTEWIKRV
+720 VPLEKNTEWIGKV
-733 ANEFSTQTGT
+733 ASQFNNTMGT
-743 SITNSESYD
+743 SKND
-752 KKIDRII
+752 KRLD
-759 ELLFMLTSADPTIIL
+759 TIIDLLGLIIDKNPNIVL
-774 DTGVVAGAIDRRMGR
+774 DSGELIGVIDSGLGKL
-789 MQSVRG
+789 RG
-795 RG
+795 RYDRG

>member
-1 MAENGNTIGK
+1 MAEKGTTIGK

-18 SAKGIQANT
+18 TAKGIQAST
-27 EKILAGSGIGK
+27 QKILANSGISK
-38 AGISAGES
+38 AGTDAGAD

-106 AGISTADYMRQAT
+106 AGISTADYMKQAT

-132 GAAKATN
+132 GAAKAAN

-152 GSDLGLVQETYQSLS
+152 GTDLGLVQETYQSLS

-351 IVKFAVA
+351 IAKFAIA

-416 QLATTVIKTKWIGV
+416 QLASTVIKTKWIGV

-494 IWQGFVEVMTAI
+494 IWQGFVEVMTTI

-676 IINYIPGVDIPHI
+676 IINYIPGVNIPHI
-689 SELQLPRLAKGG
+689 AELQLPRLATGG
-701 ILDQGARTVI
+701 VLDNGARAVL

-720 VPLERNTEWIKRV
+720 VPLEKNTEWIGKV
-733 ANEFSTQTGT
+733 ASQFNNTMGT
-743 SITNSESYD
+743 SKND
-752 KKIDRII
+752 KRLD
-759 ELLFMLTSADPTIIL
+759 TIIDLLGLIIDKNPNIVL
-774 DTGVVAGAIDRRMGR
+774 DSGELIGVIDSGLGKL
-789 MQSVRG
+789 RG
-795 RG
+795 RYDRG

>member
-1 MAENGNTIGK
+1 MAEKGTTIGK

-18 SAKGIQANT
+18 TAKGIQAST
-27 EKILAGSGIGK
+27 QKILANSGISK
-38 AGISAGES
+38 AGTDAGAD

-59 ATAGIGKLIKDTLD
+59 AAAGIGKLLKDTLD
-73 VGADLQQQIGGIQK
+73 IGADLEQQMGGVKKI
-87 VYGTAFG
+87 YGDTYDYVAK
-94 EVERNAKQAFKT
+94 NAKNAFKT
-106 AGISTADYMRQAT
+106 AGVSTADYMRQAT
-119 SFGEAL
+119 TFGEAL
-125 KRSLSVE
+125 KKSLDVSD
-132 GAAKATN
+132 AAKS
-139 VAISDIADNVNTF
+139 VDMAIRDMADNANTF
-152 GSDLGLVQETYQSLS
+152 GTDLGYLEQAYQSLA
-167 RGTYQMLDQLR
+167 RGNYEMLDSLN

-183 SKTEMERLLKD
+183 TKKELERLLSD
-194 ADALNAKNGKYTKY
+194 ADALNAKNGQYTQY
-208 SIDNFADIVDAI
+208 SIDNFADIVSAI
-220 HVVQQN
+220 HVVQKN
-226 IGITGTSAKEAQST
+226 IGITGTTAKEAEGT
-240 FSGSF
+240 FTGSF
-245 QSMQAAIKNL
+245 QAMQASIKNL
-255 KGDMALGND
+255 QGDMALGKD
-264 ISEDLETV
+264 ITEDLETV
-272 KQTMKAFVENNLLPM
+272 KSTMKTFVEKNLLPM

-306 VKLIADVVKAIWD
+306 VQLIADIVKAVWD

-333 KAFPQFSWLFD
+333 KAFPHFSWLFD

-494 IWQGFVEVMTAI
+494 IWQGFVEVMTTI

-519 TIKLIFTSAW
+519 TIKLIFTTAW
-529 DTIQLVWNTAISFF
+529 DAIQLVWNNAISFF

-570 GIVTV
+570 GITAV
-575 WNAAVNFFSGIW
+575 WNGATAFFQRVW

-689 SELQLPRLAKGG
+689 SELQLPRLATGG
-701 ILDQGARTVI
+701 VLDNGARAVL

-720 VPLERNTEWIKRV
+720 VPLEKNTEWIGKV
-733 ANEFSTQTGT
+733 ASQFNNTMGT
-743 SITNSESYD
+743 SKND
-752 KKIDRII
+752 KRLD
-759 ELLFMLTSADPTIIL
+759 TIIDLLGLIIDKNPNIVL
-774 DTGVVAGAIDRRMGR
+774 DSGELIGVIDSGLGKL
-789 MQSVRG
+789 RG
-795 RG
+795 RYGRG

>member
-1 MAENGNTIGK
+1 
-11 AYVQIIP
+11 
-18 SAKGIQANT
+18 
-27 EKILAGSGIGK
+27 
-38 AGISAGES
+38 
-46 FGKNL
+46 
-51 VSKLKMII
+51 
-59 ATAGIGKLIKDTLD
+59 
-73 VGADLQQQIGGIQK
+73 
-87 VYGTAFG
+87 
-94 EVERNAKQAFKT
+94 
-106 AGISTADYMRQAT
+106 
-119 SFGEAL
+119 
-125 KRSLSVE
+125 
-132 GAAKATN
+132 
-139 VAISDIADNVNTF
+139 
-152 GSDLGLVQETYQSLS
+152 
-167 RGTYQMLDQLR
+167 
-178 LGYGG
+178 
-183 SKTEMERLLKD
+183 
-194 ADALNAKNGKYTKY
+194 
-208 SIDNFADIVDAI
+208 
-220 HVVQQN
+220 
-226 IGITGTSAKEAQST
+226 
-240 FSGSF
+240 
-245 QSMQAAIKNL
+245 MQAAIKNL

-272 KQTMKAFVENNLLPM
+272 KQTMKVFVENNLLPM

-351 IVKFAVA
+351 IAKFAIA
-358 GIVGAVVLAKVI
+358 GIVGAVV
-370 NGVAG
+370 
-375 MVKNISSGFGK
+375 
-386 IVKVAK
+386 VAK
-392 FTGASVKNTFLFIKN
+392 ITKSVLDIASTFK
-407 LPKNISATW
+407 K
-416 QLATTVIKTKWIGV
+416 G
-430 SSFLSKSFSTIANV
+430 FSTILSV

-494 IWQGFVEVMTAI
+494 IWQGFVEVMTTI

>member
-1 MAENGNTIGK
+1 MAENGTTIGK

-18 SAKGIQANT
+18 TAKGIQAST
-27 EKILAGSGIGK
+27 QKILANSGIAK
-38 AGISAGES
+38 AGTDAGAD

-59 ATAGIGKLIKDTLD
+59 ATAGIGKLLKDTLD
-73 VGADLQQQIGGIQK
+73 IGADLQQQMGGVKKI
-87 VYGTAFG
+87 YGDTYDYVAN
-94 EVERNAKQAFKT
+94 NAKNAFKT
-106 AGISTADYMRQAT
+106 AGVSTADYMRQAT
-119 SFGEAL
+119 TFGEAL
-125 KRSLSVE
+125 KKSLDVSD
-132 GAAKATN
+132 AAKS
-139 VAISDIADNVNTF
+139 VDMAIRDMADNANTF
-152 GSDLGLVQETYQSLS
+152 GTDLGYLEQVYQSLS
-167 RGTYQMLDQLR
+167 RGQYEMLDSLY

-183 SKTEMERLLKD
+183 TKKELERLLSD
-194 ADALNAKNGKYTKY
+194 ADALNAKNGQYTQY
-208 SIDNFADIVDAI
+208 SIDNFADIVSAI
-220 HVVQQN
+220 HVVQEN
-226 IGITGTSAKEAQST
+226 IGITGTTAKEAEGT
-240 FSGSF
+240 FTGSF
-245 QSMQAAIKNL
+245 QAMQAAIKNL
-255 KGDMALGND
+255 QGDMALGKD
-264 ISEDLETV
+264 ITEDLETV
-272 KQTMKAFVENNLLPM
+272 KSTMKTFVEKNLLPM

-306 VKLIADVVKAIWD
+306 VQLIADIVKAVWD

-351 IVKFAVA
+351 IAKFAIA

-416 QLATTVIKTKWIGV
+416 QLASTVIKTKWIGV

-494 IWQGFVEVMTAI
+494 IWQGFVEVMTTI

-519 TIKLIFTSAW
+519 TIKLIFTTAW
-529 DTIQLVWNTAISFF
+529 DAIQLVWNTAISFF

-587 NGITN
+587 DGITGVFAN
-592 IFSAVGGWF
+592 VGNWFADIFRSAWD
-601 SNVFGTAYNAVRNI
+601 AVTSI
-615 WNGIGSFF
+615 WNAAGSFF
-623 QGVWQ
+623 SEVWQ
-628 TICNI
+628 TICNV
-633 FSNIGV
+633 FSDIGV
-639 TVGNAI
+639 TIGNAI
-645 HDAAIASV
+645 HDAVVSSV

-665 TPIRL
+665 APIRL

-676 IINYIPGVDIPHI
+676 IINYIPGVNIPHI
-689 SELQLPRLAKGG
+689 AELQLPRLATGG
-701 ILDQGARTVI
+701 VLDNGARAVL

-720 VPLERNTEWIKRV
+720 VPLEKNTEWIGKV
-733 ANEFSTQTGT
+733 ASQFNNTMGT
-743 SITNSESYD
+743 SKND
-752 KKIDRII
+752 KRLD
-759 ELLFMLTSADPTIIL
+759 TIIDLLGLIIDKNPNIVL
-774 DTGVVAGAIDRRMGR
+774 DSGELIGVIDSGLGKL
-789 MQSVRG
+789 RG
-795 RG
+795 RYDRG

>member
-1 MAENGNTIGK
+1 MAEKGTTIGK

-18 SAKGIQANT
+18 TAKGIQAST
-27 EKILAGSGIGK
+27 QKILANSGISK
-38 AGISAGES
+38 AGTDAGAD

-132 GAAKATN
+132 GAAKAAN

-152 GSDLGLVQETYQSLS
+152 GADLGLVQETYQSLS

-272 KQTMKAFVENNLLPM
+272 KQTMKVFVENNLLPM

-351 IVKFAVA
+351 IAKFAIA

-430 SSFLSKSFSTIANV
+430 SGFLSKSFSTIANV
-444 GKSAISG
+444 GKTAISG

-494 IWQGFVEVMTAI
+494 IWQGFVEVMTTI

-529 DTIQLVWNTAISFF
+529 ETIQLVWNTAISFF

-570 GIVTV
+570 GITAV
-575 WNAAVNFFSGIW
+575 WNGVTAFFQRVW

-623 QGVWQ
+623 QGVWH

-689 SELQLPRLAKGG
+689 AELQLPRLATGG
-701 ILDQGARTVI
+701 VLDNGARAVL

-720 VPLERNTEWIKRV
+720 VPLEKNTEWIGKV
-733 ANEFSTQTGT
+733 ASQFNNTMGT
-743 SITNSESYD
+743 SKND
-752 KKIDRII
+752 KRLD
-759 ELLFMLTSADPTIIL
+759 TIIDLLGLIIDKNPNIVL
-774 DTGVVAGAIDRRMGR
+774 DSGELIGVIDSGLGKL
-789 MQSVRG
+789 RG
-795 RG
+795 RYDRG

>member
-1 MAENGNTIGK
+1 MAEKGTTIGK

-18 SAKGIQANT
+18 TAKGIQAST
-27 EKILAGSGIGK
+27 QKILANSGISK
-38 AGISAGES
+38 AGTDAGAD

-59 ATAGIGKLIKDTLD
+59 AAAGIGKLLKDTLD
-73 VGADLQQQIGGIQK
+73 IGADLEQQMGGVKKI
-87 VYGTAFG
+87 YGDTYDYVAN
-94 EVERNAKQAFKT
+94 NAKNAFKT
-106 AGISTADYMRQAT
+106 AGVSTADYMRQAT
-119 SFGEAL
+119 TFGEAL
-125 KRSLSVE
+125 KKSLDVSD
-132 GAAKATN
+132 AAKS
-139 VAISDIADNVNTF
+139 VDMAIRDMADNANTF
-152 GSDLGLVQETYQSLS
+152 GTDLGYLEQAYQSLA
-167 RGTYQMLDQLR
+167 RGNYMMLDSLN

-183 SKTEMERLLKD
+183 TKKELERLLSD
-194 ADALNAKNGKYTKY
+194 ADALNAKNGQYTQY
-208 SIDNFADIVDAI
+208 SIDNFADIVSAI
-220 HVVQQN
+220 HVVQEN
-226 IGITGTSAKEAQST
+226 IGITGTTAKEAEGT
-240 FSGSF
+240 FTGSF
-245 QSMQAAIKNL
+245 QAMQAAIKNL
-255 KGDMALGND
+255 QGDMALGKD
-264 ISEDLETV
+264 ITGDLETV
-272 KQTMKAFVENNLLPM
+272 KSTMKTFVEKNLLPM

-306 VKLIADVVKAIWD
+306 VQLIADIVKAVWD

-333 KAFPQFSWLFD
+333 KAFPHFSWLFD

-358 GIVGAVVLAKVI
+358 GIVGAVV
-370 NGVAG
+370 
-375 MVKNISSGFGK
+375 
-386 IVKVAK
+386 VAK
-392 FTGASVKNTFLFIKN
+392 ITKSVLDIASTFKTG
-407 LPKNISATW
+407 
-416 QLATTVIKTKWIGV
+416 
-430 SSFLSKSFSTIANV
+430 FSTILSV

-494 IWQGFVEVMTAI
+494 IWQGFVEVMTTI

-519 TIKLIFTSAW
+519 TIKLIFTTAW
-529 DTIQLVWNTAISFF
+529 DAIQLVWSNAISFF

-549 ISLAFSTVAEF
+549 ISLAFSTVVEF
-560 FSNAFTTAWN
+560 FTNIFTAAWN
-570 GIVTV
+570 GITAV
-575 WNAAVNFFSGIW
+575 WNTVVGFFSGIW

-676 IINYIPGVDIPHI
+676 IINYIPGVNIPHI
-689 SELQLPRLAKGG
+689 AELQLPRLATGG
-701 ILDQGARTVI
+701 VLDNGARAVL

-720 VPLERNTEWIKRV
+720 VPLEKNTEWIGKV
-733 ANEFSTQTGT
+733 ASQFNNTMGT
-743 SITNSESYD
+743 SKND
-752 KKIDRII
+752 KRLD
-759 ELLFMLTSADPTIIL
+759 TIIDLLGLIIDKNPNIVL
-774 DTGVVAGAIDRRMGR
+774 DSGELIGVIDSGLGKL
-789 MQSVRG
+789 RG
-795 RG
+795 RYDRG

>member
-59 ATAGIGKLIKDTLD
+59 STAGIGKLIKDTLD

-106 AGISTADYMRQAT
+106 AGISTADYTRQAT

-132 GAAKATN
+132 GAAKAAN
-139 VAISDIADNVNTF
+139 VAILDIADNVNTF

-272 KQTMKAFVENNLLPM
+272 KQTMKVFVENNLLPM

-295 LDSLPWILENV
+295 LDSLPWILENI

-351 IVKFAVA
+351 IAKFAIA
-358 GIVGAVVLAKVI
+358 GIVGAVV
-370 NGVAG
+370 
-375 MVKNISSGFGK
+375 
-386 IVKVAK
+386 VAK
-392 FTGASVKNTFLFIKN
+392 ITKSVLDIASTFK
-407 LPKNISATW
+407 K
-416 QLATTVIKTKWIGV
+416 G
-430 SSFLSKSFSTIANV
+430 FSTILSV

-494 IWQGFVEVMTAI
+494 IWQGFVEVMTTI

>member
-1 MAENGNTIGK
+1 MAEKGTTIGK

-18 SAKGIQANT
+18 TAKGIQAST
-27 EKILAGSGIGK
+27 QKILANSGISK
-38 AGISAGES
+38 AGTDAGAD

-59 ATAGIGKLIKDTLD
+59 AAAGIGKLLKDTLD
-73 VGADLQQQIGGIQK
+73 IGADLEQQMGGVKKI
-87 VYGTAFG
+87 YGDTYDYVAN
-94 EVERNAKQAFKT
+94 NAKNAFKT
-106 AGISTADYMRQAT
+106 AGVSTADYMRQAT
-119 SFGEAL
+119 TFGEAL
-125 KRSLSVE
+125 KKSLDVSD
-132 GAAKATN
+132 AAKS
-139 VAISDIADNVNTF
+139 VDMAIRDMADNANTF
-152 GSDLGLVQETYQSLS
+152 GTDLGYLEQAYQSLA
-167 RGTYQMLDQLR
+167 RGNYMMLDSLN

-183 SKTEMERLLKD
+183 TKKELERLLSD
-194 ADALNAKNGKYTKY
+194 ADALNAKNGQYTQY
-208 SIDNFADIVDAI
+208 SIDNFADIVSAI
-220 HVVQQN
+220 HVVQEN
-226 IGITGTSAKEAQST
+226 IGITGTTAKEAEGT
-240 FSGSF
+240 FTGSF
-245 QSMQAAIKNL
+245 QAMQAAIKNL
-255 KGDMALGND
+255 QGDMALGKD
-264 ISEDLETV
+264 ITEDLETV
-272 KQTMKAFVENNLLPM
+272 KSTMKTFVEKNLLPM

-306 VKLIADVVKAIWD
+306 VQLIADIVKAVWD

-351 IVKFAVA
+351 IAKFAIA

-494 IWQGFVEVMTAI
+494 IWQGFVEVMTTI

-519 TIKLIFTSAW
+519 TIKLIFTTAW
-529 DTIQLVWNTAISFF
+529 DAIQLVWSNAISFF

-592 IFSAVGGWF
+592 IFSAVSGWF

-676 IINYIPGVDIPHI
+676 IINYIPGVNVPHI
-689 SELQLPRLAKGG
+689 AELQLPRLAKGG
-701 ILDQGARTVI
+701 VLDSGARTVI

-720 VPLERNTEWIKRV
+720 VPLEKNTEWISKV
-733 ANEFSTQTGT
+733 ASQMNNATSNNKQSDEKLNVIIALLQTL
-743 SITNSESYD
+743 ID
-752 KKIDRII
+752 KNPNIVLDSGELIGVIDSG
-759 ELLFMLTSADPTIIL
+759 LGKL
-774 DTGVVAGAIDRRMGR
+774 
-789 MQSVRG
+789 RG
-795 RG
+795 RYDRG

>member
-1 MAENGNTIGK
+1 MAEKGTTIGK

-18 SAKGIQANT
+18 TAKGIQAST
-27 EKILAGSGIGK
+27 QKILANSGISK
-38 AGISAGES
+38 AGTDAGAD

-51 VSKLKMII
+51 VSKLKRII
-59 ATAGIGKLIKDTLD
+59 AAAGIGKLLKDTLD
-73 VGADLQQQIGGIQK
+73 IGADLEQQMGGVKKI
-87 VYGTAFG
+87 YGDTYDYVAN
-94 EVERNAKQAFKT
+94 NAKNAFKT
-106 AGISTADYMRQAT
+106 AGVSTADYMRQAT
-119 SFGEAL
+119 TFGEAL
-125 KRSLSVE
+125 KKSLDVSD
-132 GAAKATN
+132 AAKS
-139 VAISDIADNVNTF
+139 VDMAIRDMADNANTF
-152 GSDLGLVQETYQSLS
+152 GTDLGYLEQAYQSLA
-167 RGTYQMLDQLR
+167 RGNYMMLDSLN

-183 SKTEMERLLKD
+183 TKKELERLLSD
-194 ADALNAKNGKYTKY
+194 ADALNAKNGQYTQY
-208 SIDNFADIVDAI
+208 SIDNFADIVSAI
-220 HVVQQN
+220 HVVQEN
-226 IGITGTSAKEAQST
+226 IGITGTTAKEAEGT
-240 FSGSF
+240 FTGSF
-245 QSMQAAIKNL
+245 QAMQAAIKNL
-255 KGDMALGND
+255 QGDMALGKD
-264 ISEDLETV
+264 ITEDLETV
-272 KQTMKAFVENNLLPM
+272 KSTMKTFVEKNLLPM

-306 VKLIADVVKAIWD
+306 VQLIADIVKAVWD

-351 IVKFAVA
+351 IAKFAIA

-494 IWQGFVEVMTAI
+494 IWQGFVEVMTTI

-519 TIKLIFTSAW
+519 TIKLIFTTAW
-529 DTIQLVWNTAISFF
+529 DAIQLVWNTAISFF

-549 ISLAFSTVAEF
+549 ISLAFSTVVEF
-560 FSNAFTTAWN
+560 FTNIFTAAWN
-570 GIVTV
+570 GITAV
-575 WNAAVNFFSGIW
+575 WNTVVGFFSGIW
-587 NGITN
+587 NGITS

-601 SNVFGTAYNAVRNI
+601 SNVFDAAYNAVRNI
-615 WNGIGSFF
+615 WSGIGSFF

-653 NGILWMVENALN
+653 NGILWMVENVLN

-676 IINYIPGVDIPHI
+676 IINYIPGVNVPHI
-689 SELQLPRLAKGG
+689 AELQLPRLATGG
-701 ILDQGARTVI
+701 VLDNGARAVL

-720 VPLERNTEWIKRV
+720 VPLEKNTEWIGKV
-733 ANEFSTQTGT
+733 ASQFNNTMGT
-743 SITNSESYD
+743 SKND
-752 KKIDRII
+752 KRLD
-759 ELLFMLTSADPTIIL
+759 TIIDLLGLIIDKNPNIVL
-774 DTGVVAGAIDRRMGR
+774 DSGELIGVIDSGLGKL
-789 MQSVRG
+789 RG
-795 RG
+795 RYDRG

>member
-1 MAENGNTIGK
+1 MAEKGTTIGK

-18 SAKGIQANT
+18 TAKGIQAST
-27 EKILAGSGIGK
+27 QKILANSGISK
-38 AGISAGES
+38 AGTDAGAD

-59 ATAGIGKLIKDTLD
+59 AAAGIGKLLKDTLD
-73 VGADLQQQIGGIQK
+73 IGADLEQQMGGVKKI
-87 VYGTAFG
+87 YGDTYDYVAN
-94 EVERNAKQAFKT
+94 NAKNAFKT
-106 AGISTADYMRQAT
+106 AGVSTADYMRQAT
-119 SFGEAL
+119 TFGEAL
-125 KRSLSVE
+125 KKSLDVSD
-132 GAAKATN
+132 AAKS
-139 VAISDIADNVNTF
+139 VDMAIRDMADNANTF
-152 GSDLGLVQETYQSLS
+152 GTDLGYLEQAYQSLA
-167 RGTYQMLDQLR
+167 RGNYMMLDSLN

-183 SKTEMERLLKD
+183 TKKELERLLSD
-194 ADALNAKNGKYTKY
+194 ADALNAKNGQYTQY
-208 SIDNFADIVDAI
+208 SIDNFADIVSAI
-220 HVVQQN
+220 HVVQEN
-226 IGITGTSAKEAQST
+226 IGITGTTAKEAEGT
-240 FSGSF
+240 FTGSF
-245 QSMQAAIKNL
+245 QAMQAAIKNL
-255 KGDMALGND
+255 QGDMALGKD
-264 ISEDLETV
+264 ITEDLETV
-272 KQTMKAFVENNLLPM
+272 KSTMKTFVEKNLLPM

-306 VKLIADVVKAIWD
+306 VQLIADIVKAVWD

-351 IVKFAVA
+351 IAKFAIA

-386 IVKVAK
+386 MVKVAK

-494 IWQGFVEVMTAI
+494 IWQGFVEVMTTI

-587 NGITN
+587 DGITRVFAN
-592 IFSAVGGWF
+592 VGNWFADIFRSAW
-601 SNVFGTAYNAVRNI
+601 NAVTNI
-615 WNGIGSFF
+615 WNAAGSFF
-623 QGVWQ
+623 SEVWQ
-628 TICNI
+628 TICNV
-633 FSNIGV
+633 FSDIGV
-639 TVGNAI
+639 TIGNAI
-645 HDAAIASV
+645 HDAVVSSV

-665 TPIRL
+665 APIRL

-676 IINYIPGVDIPHI
+676 IINYIPGVNVPHI
-689 SELQLPRLAKGG
+689 AELQLPRLATGG
-701 ILDQGARTVI
+701 VLDNGARAVL

-720 VPLERNTEWIKRV
+720 VPLERNTEWIKKV
-733 ANEFSTQTGT
+733 ASQFNNTMGT
-743 SITNSESYD
+743 SKND
-752 KKIDRII
+752 KRLD
-759 ELLFMLTSADPTIIL
+759 TIIDLL
-774 DTGVVAGAIDRRMGR
+774 DLIIDKNPNIVLDSGELIGVIDSGLGKL
-789 MQSVRG
+789 RG
-795 RG
+795 RYDRG

>member
-1 MAENGNTIGK
+1 MAEKGTTIGK

-18 SAKGIQANT
+18 TAKGIQAST
-27 EKILAGSGIGK
+27 QKILANSGIAK
-38 AGISAGES
+38 AGTDAGAD

-59 ATAGIGKLIKDTLD
+59 AAAGIGKLLKDTLD
-73 VGADLQQQIGGIQK
+73 IGADLEQQIGGVKKI
-87 VYGTAFG
+87 YGDTYDYVAN
-94 EVERNAKQAFKT
+94 NAKNAFKT
-106 AGISTADYMRQAT
+106 AGVSTADYMRQAT
-119 SFGEAL
+119 TFGEAL
-125 KRSLSVE
+125 KKSLDVSD
-132 GAAKATN
+132 AAKS
-139 VAISDIADNVNTF
+139 VDMAIRDMADNANTF
-152 GSDLGLVQETYQSLS
+152 GTDLGYLEQAYQSLA
-167 RGTYQMLDQLR
+167 RGNYMMLDSLN

-183 SKTEMERLLKD
+183 TKKELERLLSD
-194 ADALNAKNGKYTKY
+194 ADALNAKNGQYTQY
-208 SIDNFADIVDAI
+208 SIDNFADIVSAI
-220 HVVQQN
+220 HVVQEN
-226 IGITGTSAKEAQST
+226 IGITGTTAKEAEGT
-240 FSGSF
+240 FTGSF
-245 QSMQAAIKNL
+245 QAMQAAIKNL
-255 KGDMALGND
+255 QGDMALGKD
-264 ISEDLETV
+264 ITEDLETV
-272 KQTMKAFVENNLLPM
+272 KSTMKTFVEKNLMPM

-306 VKLIADVVKAIWD
+306 VQLIADIVKAVWD

-351 IVKFAVA
+351 IAKFAIA

-375 MVKNISSGFGK
+375 IVKNISSGFGK

-392 FTGASVKNTFLFIKN
+392 FTGASVKNTFLFIRN
-407 LPKNISATW
+407 LPTNISATW
-416 QLATTVIKTKWIGV
+416 QLVSTVIKTKWIGV

-494 IWQGFVEVMTAI
+494 IWQGFVEVMTTI

-549 ISLAFSTVAEF
+549 ISLAFSTVVEF
-560 FSNAFTTAWN
+560 FTNIFTAAWN
-570 GIVTV
+570 GITAV
-575 WNAAVNFFSGIW
+575 WNTVVGFFSGIW
-587 NGITN
+587 NGITS

-601 SNVFGTAYNAVRNI
+601 SNVFGAAYNAVRNI
-615 WNGIGSFF
+615 WSGIGSFF

-689 SELQLPRLAKGG
+689 SELQLPRLATGG
-701 ILDQGARTVI
+701 VLDNGARAVL

-720 VPLERNTEWIKRV
+720 VPLEKNTEWIGKV
-733 ANEFSTQTGT
+733 ASQFNNTMGT
-743 SITNSESYD
+743 SKND
-752 KKIDRII
+752 KRLD
-759 ELLFMLTSADPTIIL
+759 TIIDLLGLIIDKNPNIVL
-774 DTGVVAGAIDRRMGR
+774 DSGELIGVIDSGLGKL
-789 MQSVRG
+789 RG
-795 RG
+795 RYDRG